1 MPAVVHSS
9 SRLTVMLEMLEEI
22 SRETEPNEAVRR
34 FSSRMQELN
43 GYDGAIAVSQRG
55 LGPGEYKITRNYGLA
70 LPASI
75 LGGLNGELRTLEG
88 VGLAP
93 NPWRDWDLMPTLQ
106 GGFLGKILAGQRPRL
121 INDLSIQNDPVLGD
135 ALSGMGSVQVTPVL
149 DGGEML
155 NWLFI
160 FRRDPDGC
168 TQADLENQMLITNLF
183 GSMTR
188 NLVWA
193 QRAQALNEALQSQ
206 FEEVARVQQSLLP
219 ERNPDIPGV
228 TIATS
233 YLTSDQAGGDYY
245 DFFELRDGRW
255 GVLIADVSGHGA
267 GAATIM
273 AMLHAILH
281 GYPNL
286 HDGPARVLKHAN
298 DRLIAA
304 RMSTSFVTAIFAVYD
319 PRRRE
324 LVYSRAGHPPPVLKD
339 TRSGGVRVLD
349 GAGSLPLGV
358 MEDFEPQ
365 EELVQLDPGETLIL
379 YTDGITEEFD
389 DRRRMFGTEGL
400 LEAVEHCSGKPECVV
415 DSVHG
420 ALYRHTGHRS
430 RRDDQTLVVINIHDE
445 ASDAVERLG
454 GAAA

>member
-1 MPAVVHSS
+1 MPTAVHTST
-9 SRLTVMLEMLEEI
+9 RLDLMLEMLEVI
-22 SRETEPNEAVRR
+22 SRQTEPNEAVRH
-34 FSSRMQELN
+34 FSARMRELS
-43 GYDGAIAVSQRG
+43 GHHGAVAISLRG
-55 LGPGEYKITRNYGLA
+55 LEPGEYKITRLFGIEP
-70 LPASI
+70 PAKI
-75 LGGLNGELRTLEG
+75 LEAAGNGELRPAAGEDPATF
-88 VGLAP
+88 AT
-93 NPWRDWDLMPTLQ
+93 NPWRDWQRMPTLR
-106 GGFLGKILAGQRPRL
+106 GGFLGELIAQQRPQV
-121 INDLSIQNDPVLGD
+121 LSGLAVQDDPVLGD
-135 ALSGMGSVQVTPVL
+135 ALAEMGSALVTPVF

-155 NWLFI
+155 NWLFT
-160 FRRDPDGC
+160 FRREPEGYS
-168 TQADLENQMLITNLF
+168 QADLENQMLITNLF

-193 QRAQALNEALQSQ
+193 QRAQALNDALQAQ

-219 ERNPDIPGV
+219 ERNPEIPGV

-255 GVLIADVSGHGA
+255 GFLIADVSGHGA

-304 RMSTSFVTAIFAVYD
+304 RMSSSFVTAIFAVYD

-324 LVYSRAGHPPPVLKD
+324 LIYSRAGHPPPVIKD
-339 TRSGGVRVLD
+339 RRSGAVRLLE

-358 MEDFEPQ
+358 LPEFEPR
-365 EELVQLDPGETLIL
+365 EETVKLQPGETVVL
-379 YTDGITEEFD
+379 YTDGVTEEFD
-389 DRRRMFGTEGL
+389 DQRRMFGTEGL
-400 LEAVEHCSGKPECVV
+400 LEAISDCSGQPDCIV

-420 ALYRHTGHRS
+420 ALYRHTGRRS
-430 RRDDQTLVVINIHDE
+430 RRDDQTLVVMSVNED
-445 ASDAVERLG
+445 V
-454 GAAA
+454 AADGKAA